1 MNVFLAGAAG
11 TIGRQL
17 LPMLLA
23 DGHTVW
29 GTTRSPSRADW
40 IRSTGATPV
49 LMDAF
54 DADGVRTAVA
64 SARPDVLIH
73 ELTDLARGFE
83 RRDLEANTRLRQL
96 GTRNLVEA
104 ALAVGVGRLIAQG
117 AGWLYAPRAA
127 GPGSGEPLVETD
139 PLLTPAQ
146 APDDPVLPGILA
158 LEQLVLGASGFE
170 GIVLRYGFLY
180 GPGAAGDEPGATPSV
195 HVAAAARAAALA
207 VGRGEP
213 GPYNIVDDGQDIAND
228 RARTLLGWAPE
239 AR

>member
-1 MNVFLAGAAG
+1 MKVFLAGAAG
-11 TIGRQL
+11 AIGRQL

-40 IRSTGATPV
+40 IRSTGATAV

-54 DADGVRTAVA
+54 DADGVQAAVVKA
-64 SARPDVLIH
+64 SPEVIVH
-73 ELTDLARGFE
+73 QLTDLARGFE
-83 RRDLEANTRLRQL
+83 RRDLEANTRLRQV
-96 GTRNLVEA
+96 GTRNLVQA
-104 ALAVGVGRLIAQG
+104 ALTAGTGRLIAQG
-117 AGWLYAPRAA
+117 AAWLYAPKAA
-127 GPGSGEPLVETD
+127 VTGSGEPLVETD
-139 PLLTPAQ
+139 PLLTPAL

-158 LEQLVLGASGFE
+158 LEQLVLGAAGFD

-180 GPGAAGDEPGATPSV
+180 GPGAVGDEPGAPPSV
-195 HVAAAARAAALA
+195 HVAAAARAAAFA

-213 GPYNIVDDGQDIAND
+213 GPYNIVDDGQGIAND